1 MGNANTIDIAIMD
14 AMKCKYLLDGYLYI
28 YDKEFASR
36 RVKHFMNHGKKART
50 RKKNWNRYY
59 SEWSLFVKRRF
70 GK

>member
-1 MGNANTIDIAIMD
+1 MDKYTNIAIANMD
-14 AMKCKYLLDGYLYI
+14 AMKYKYLLEGYLYI

-36 RVKHFMNHGKKART
+36 RVKHLMNHGKKART

-59 SEWSLFVKRRF
+59 SEWNLFMRRIF